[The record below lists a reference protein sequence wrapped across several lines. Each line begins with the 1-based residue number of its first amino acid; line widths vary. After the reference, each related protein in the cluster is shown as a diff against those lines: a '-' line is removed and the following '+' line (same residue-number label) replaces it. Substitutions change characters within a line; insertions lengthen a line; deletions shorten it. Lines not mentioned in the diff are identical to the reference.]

1 MPVPQRPVR
10 KANLGHKTEQARS
23 RQEVESASGMDMAT
37 SDLALFRR
45 IAWRKQA
52 YNCAQSTTR
61 CEKVESQPE
70 ILLQVAVDE
79 AYEPK
84 ENDQD
89 LEGPFA
95 VELTLEVHRCHQW
108 RREAASDELE
118 LLLLRPPRG
127 AHNDRTSQRAGRAM
141 NKMGLAAVTAHSP
154 RSHHDSALLLPA
166 RKPYL

>member
-1 MPVPQRPVR
+1 
-10 KANLGHKTEQARS
+10 
-23 RQEVESASGMDMAT
+23 MAT

-61 CEKVESQPE
+61 CEKVESLPE

-95 VELTLEVHRCHQW
+95 VELTLEVHRCHRW

-127 AHNDRTSQRAGRAM
+127 AHNDRTSQTHRGSYEQ
-141 NKMGLAAVTAHSP
+141 NGLGSCNGPLAQ
-154 RSHHDSALLLPA
+154 SHHDSALLLPA